1 MIDKWLKKLKLTDW
15 AITLESLDNEQVLC
29 DCPPEDC
36 YFIGVEYDS
45 DLKNAVI
52 YHDRNLREEDIVHE
66 LLHVK
71 YNDWSEDQVN
81 AETKKLLNQNKED
94 DNT

>member
-15 AITLESLDNEQVLC
+15 TITLEPLDNEQVLC

-36 YFIGVEYDS
+36 YFIGVKYDT
-45 DLKNAVI
+45 DTKHAVI
-52 YHDRNLREEDIVHE
+52 YYDRPLTEEDIVHE

-81 AETKKLLNQNKED
+81 LETEKLLNQNKDE
-94 DNT
+94 